1 MATKDD
7 VVNLIKRW
15 LHYDKEL
22 KVLQKEAK
30 KRREEKSKITNNL
43 VEIMK
48 MNDIDSF
55 DIKDGKI
62 QKTQRN
68 VKAPLSKTHLM
79 ESLSKFFENDPSF
92 QAEELGNFILETRKV
107 SVKEEIRHKISKNIE

>member
-1 MATKDD
+1 MATKDE
-7 VVNLIKRW
+7 VVNLIKKW
-15 LHYDKEL
+15 IHFDKEL

-30 KRREEKSKITNNL
+30 KRREEKTKITNSL

-48 MNDIDSF
+48 TNDIDSF

-68 VKAPLSKTHLM
+68 IKAPLSKSHLM
-79 ESLSKFFENDPSF
+79 ESLSTYFQNDPSF
-92 QAEELGNFILETRKV
+92 QPEELGNFILQTRKV
-107 SVKEEIRHKISKNIE
+107 SVKEEIRHKIFKNLD

>member
-1 MATKDD
+1 MATKDE
-7 VVNLIKRW
+7 VVNLIKKW
-15 LHYDKEL
+15 LKYDNEL

-30 KRREEKSKITNNL
+30 KRREEKAKITTEL

-48 MNDIDSF
+48 TNDIDSF

-79 ESLSKFFENDPSF
+79 ESLSKYFKNDPSF
-92 QAEELGNFILETRKV
+92 QSEELGNFILETRKV
-107 SVKEEIRHKISKNIE
+107 SVKEEIRHKISKNLD